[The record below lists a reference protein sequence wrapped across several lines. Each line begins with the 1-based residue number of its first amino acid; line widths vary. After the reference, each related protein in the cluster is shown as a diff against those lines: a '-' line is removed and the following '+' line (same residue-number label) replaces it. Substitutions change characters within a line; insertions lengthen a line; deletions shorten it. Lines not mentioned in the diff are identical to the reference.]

1 MGGGLTPSLL
11 LAWLGKRGSA
21 SKEGSG
27 FLSSGE
33 TVAGE
38 QMTIFRV
45 YDIIW
50 DVDGASVMLPSEV
63 EIACADRASLPGAL
77 SDAYGWLVTDFKVV
91 SAAGA

>member
-1 MGGGLTPSLL
+1 
-11 LAWLGKRGSA
+11 
-21 SKEGSG
+21 
-27 FLSSGE
+27 
-33 TVAGE
+33 
-38 QMTIFRV
+38 MTIFRV

-91 SAAGA
+91 SAAGT